1 MEDTMSIIIKATD
14 QVEFE
19 KPVVLKGSFD
29 TKTADSINYNIKITG
44 PLSGVQLREIIEN
57 SSSLKVR
64 IRKIKN
70 DLKDQTFTALLAL
83 LGDDTASA
91 TVITA
96 QQRKIEEQNAA
107 IEAAN
112 ARIKALEEA
121 AQNKKK

>member
-1 MEDTMSIIIKATD
+1 MSIIIKATD